1 MNTQITIVAG
11 LGYSDEGK
19 GHIVQL
25 LTNNTKNYSKAK
37 AKAKYDIVMR
47 TNGSWSSS
55 HQVDISNKLKCFH
68 LPSVINEEIVLI
80 VGPGMYVY
88 PNILLEELEQDFR
101 KKQNIYICDECF
113 VIEDEILQSYETNV
127 GIGTLGSGVR
137 NLGIK
142 KLNHQAKKLKEIVNN
157 ENFTKL
163 KKYLITDD
171 EYFELVGGKNILVEG
186 SHGYLIDCNFG
197 IYPYTTSTNTT
208 PSSIM
213 GLTKFGPECYSYTIF
228 VSGLILMSLSVHPDH
243 KTYSQFGLEWIE
255 DLIPDNIKYDY
266 ACGLMMKRNFG
277 PFNFDVVCSII
288 RYYPKCQI
296 FFTFFDIIDKIGI
309 FHYIVNSK
317 LEYVEKSNCNNFQEE
332 IYELISKKL
341 NTEIVICEKPF
352 E

>member
-25 LTNNTKNYSKAK
+25 LTNNTKTYSNT
-37 AKAKYDIVMR
+37 KYNIVMR

-55 HQVDISNKLKCFH
+55 HQVDIDNKLKCFH
-68 LPSVINEEIVLI
+68 LPSVIDKETVLI

-88 PNILLEELEQDFR
+88 PNILLEELQQDFR

-113 VIEDEILQSYETNV
+113 VIEDEILQSYESNSS
-127 GIGTLGSGVR
+127 IGTLGSGVR
-137 NLGIK
+137 NTGIK
-142 KLNHQAKKLKEIVNN
+142 KLNHQAKKLKDIVDDV
-157 ENFTKL
+157 NFTKL

-171 EYFELVGGKNILVEG
+171 EYFNLMNGKNILVEG

-208 PSSIM
+208 SASIM
-213 GLTKFGPECYSYTIF
+213 GLTKFGPECYSQTIF

-243 KTYSQFGLEWIE
+243 KTYSQYGLEWIK

-266 ACGLMMKRNFG
+266 ACGSRMKRNFG
-277 PFNFDVVCSII
+277 PFNFDISKSII

-296 FFTFFDIIDKIGI
+296 FFTFFDIINKIGT
-309 FHYIVNSK
+309 FHYICNSK
-317 LEYVEKSNCNNFQEE
+317 LEFIEKKSDVNFQKEIEE
-332 IYELISKKL
+332 LMYEKL
-341 NTEIVICEKPF
+341 NVQIIICEKPF

>member
-25 LTNNTKNYSKAK
+25 LTDNTKNYSNT
-37 AKAKYDIVMR
+37 KYDIVMR

-55 HQVDISNKLKCFH
+55 HQVDIHNKLKCFH
-68 LPSVINEEIVLI
+68 IPSVMDKETNLI

-113 VIEDEILQSYETNV
+113 VIEDEILKSYEANV
-127 GIGTLGSGVR
+127 CVGTLGSGVR
-137 NLGIK
+137 NTCIK
-142 KLNHQAKKLKEIVNN
+142 KLNHQAKKIKDIVND

-171 EYFELVGGKNILVEG
+171 EYFNLMNGKNVLVEG

-208 PSSIM
+208 PASIM
-213 GLTKFGPECYSYTIF
+213 GLTKFGSECYSQTIF

-243 KTYSQFGLEWIE
+243 KTYSQYGLELIE

-266 ACGLMMKRNFG
+266 ACGLRMKRNFG
-277 PFNFDVVCSII
+277 PFNFDISKSIV
-288 RYYPKCQI
+288 RYYPQCQI
-296 FFTFFDIIDKIGI
+296 FFTFFDIIDKIGT
-309 FHYIVNSK
+309 FHYICNSK
-317 LEYVEKSNCNNFQEE
+317 LEFVEKKNNENFQEE
-332 IYELISKKL
+332 IKKL
-341 NTEIVICEKPF
+341 IESKLNSKIVICENPF
-352 E
+352 K